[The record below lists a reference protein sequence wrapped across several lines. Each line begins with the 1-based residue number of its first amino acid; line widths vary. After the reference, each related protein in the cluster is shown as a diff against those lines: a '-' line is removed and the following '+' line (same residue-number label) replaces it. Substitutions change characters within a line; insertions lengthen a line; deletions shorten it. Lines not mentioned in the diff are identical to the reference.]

1 MRAMLSAANDRETI
15 DGHMKSGRLCVIVFV
30 TRERY
35 LIREFREA
43 MRPREEKWGLTVR
56 DFVQ

>member
-1 MRAMLSAANDRETI
+1 MSAANDLETI
-15 DGHMKSGRLCVIVFV
+15 DGPMKSGSLCVIVFV

-43 MRPREEKWGLTVR
+43 MRPRGEKWGLTVIS
-56 DFVQ
+56 FVG

>member
-43 MRPREEKWGLTVR
+43 QRGEMGPYGER
-56 DFVQ
+56 FC